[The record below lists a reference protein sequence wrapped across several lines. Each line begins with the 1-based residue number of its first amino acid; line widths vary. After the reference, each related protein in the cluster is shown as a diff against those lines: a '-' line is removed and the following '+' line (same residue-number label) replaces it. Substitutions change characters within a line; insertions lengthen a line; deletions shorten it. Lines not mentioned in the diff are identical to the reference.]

1 MRKLLLLIALPLLV
15 AGCEKDPLLGG
26 GPENKPG
33 FERNET
39 DLGAVHKPFSATFTT
54 LPGGDTLK
62 LDDDF
67 SISAGGSIT
76 GNATHVGLINAEL
89 SNWKVT
95 NVGFSD
101 TLVNLGNDEDP
112 VYLPEYITEFI
123 EGEIHSPAG
132 DHYNYKGE
140 AIIHVPTLVL
150 SGEMRFEGGTGRF
163 EGVSGAISLSGTANF
178 AEGSA
183 TFKGNGTII
192 YPN

>member
-1 MRKLLLLIALPLLV
+1 M
-15 AGCEKDPLLGG
+15 GE
-26 GPENKPG
+26 
-33 FERNET
+33 
-39 DLGAVHKPFSATFTT
+39 VHKPFSATFTT

-62 LDDDF
+62 LNDDF

-89 SNWKVT
+89 SYWNVT
-95 NVGFSD
+95 DVGFSK
-101 TLVNLGNDEDP
+101 TFITVITEEGP
-112 VYLPEYITEFI
+112 VDIPEYITEYI
-123 EGEIHSPAG
+123 EGEIHSPVG
-132 DHYNYKGE
+132 DHYNYEGE

-150 SGEMRFEGGTGRF
+150 TGEMRFMGGTGRF